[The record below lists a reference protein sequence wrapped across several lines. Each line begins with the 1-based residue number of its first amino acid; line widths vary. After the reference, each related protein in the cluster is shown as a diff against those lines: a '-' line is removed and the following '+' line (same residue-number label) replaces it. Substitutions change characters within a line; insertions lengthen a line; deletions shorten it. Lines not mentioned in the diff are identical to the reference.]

1 MEGNYIG
8 TDATGTAD
16 LGNFSNGVFIN
27 GAPGN
32 TIGGTASVA
41 RNVISG
47 NANGVLIQGSGATA
61 NAVEGNYIGTDATG
75 TANLGNLIYGVQI
88 NGAPGNTIGGT
99 ASGARNVLS
108 GNGSSGV
115 LIENSGATANAVEG
129 NYIGTDATGTADLG
143 NFSYGVFVV
152 NASSNTIGGTASGA
166 RNIIS
171 GNDLYGVFLGSGAT
185 SNAVEGNYIG
195 TDATGTADLGNFRNG
210 VFIENASSNTI
221 GGTASGARNV
231 ISYNDSHGVEIRGA
245 GTTGNTVTGNSIH
258 DNAGLGI
265 NNSDGGNTEL
275 TPPTVTAAG
284 SASGSS
290 DCASCTIEVFSD
302 AADEGK
308 TFHGST
314 MTASGACPCS
324 WSFAG
329 AVTGPNITATVTDI
343 SGNTSEFS
351 VPFVADSCPPMPWP
365 TPAGDD
371 DCDGTTSAD
380 ETLIGTDP
388 DDPCG
393 ANAWPPDFDDNMVI
407 NTTDVFQVLPPNFGQ
422 AVTTHLVRQNLN
434 PADAVINTTDVFRV
448 LPPFLGSSC
457 VP

>member
-115 LIENSGATANAVEG
+115 LIENSGATA
-129 NYIGTDATGTADLG
+129 
-143 NFSYGVFVV
+143 
-152 NASSNTIGGTASGA
+152 
-166 RNIIS
+166 
-171 GNDLYGVFLGSGAT
+171 
-185 SNAVEGNYIG
+185 NAVEGNYIG